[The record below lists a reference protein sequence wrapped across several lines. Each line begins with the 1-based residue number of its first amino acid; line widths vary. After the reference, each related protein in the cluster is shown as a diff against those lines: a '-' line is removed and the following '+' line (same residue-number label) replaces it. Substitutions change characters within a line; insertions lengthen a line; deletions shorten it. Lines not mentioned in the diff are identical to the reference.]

1 METIREEAAPTF
13 PTWRRR
19 LEQAKENELHDEIER
34 FIQVLKAVGS
44 PMIDGSSVHFVYYDP
59 EARQVAV
66 TGEFNQWDRR
76 GTPLLPLGKTG
87 IFYRTMDFQGPVR
100 VEYKLIVDGEWEL
113 DPFCPNSIDN
123 GIGEKNS
130 SFVVGDLR
138 DPPELEVSASVPHGH
153 VQEFE
158 FDSDVLH
165 NKRHVYVYLPP
176 GYDDRVNERFP
187 VLYVHDGGEY
197 LTRAR
202 LPTILD
208 NLIHNQEIPPLMA
221 VMVDPIDRIREYWA
235 NEDYGRFTETELIP
249 HIDKTYRTLARR
261 EGRGVLG
268 ASMGGLISTY
278 LGLSRPHLFSK
289 VAGQSSA
296 LFLMEGERSASFVT
310 DMLKR
315 FGASQNPWGKAKRLS
330 ALVAELRMPLAFYYD
345 VGKYEPQFIPAHK
358 RLIPLLEAQ
367 GCPCLYQELIG
378 GHNWTS
384 WRAHLKD
391 MLTFLW
397 GETVTHGAVSTDVD
411 DAQPMGQQAT
421 SLSSEVDRRFVRFFN
436 GWEMFFRNS
445 TQAST
450 WSPVVE
456 SSRENEKLIFRV
468 ALSEVDPRAMGL
480 LLLGD
485 QLILKGARIVGQTT
499 QNGNAASTESTEE
512 WFECSLSIPQG
523 LSADRIT
530 ASYANGCLEITVP
543 ASPGL
548 VAKRIPIEVK

>member
-76 GTPLLPLGKTG
+76 GTPISHWEKPG

-100 VEYKLIVDGEWEL
+100 VEYKLIVDGEWMV
-113 DPFCPNSIDN
+113 DPFCPNNIDN

-130 SFVVGDLR
+130 YFVVGDLR
-138 DPPELEVSASVPHGH
+138 DPPELEVSASVPHGR

-158 FDSDVLH
+158 FESEVLH

-176 GYDDRVNERFP
+176 GYDDRPDERFP

-315 FGASQNPWGKAKRLS
+315 FGVSQNPWGKAKGLS
-330 ALVAELRMPLAFYYD
+330 ALVAELRTPLAFYYD
-345 VGKYEPQFIPAHK
+345 VGKYEPQFIPAHQ
-358 RLIPLLEAQ
+358 RLVPLLEAQ
-367 GCPCLYQELIG
+367 GV
-378 GHNWTS
+378 H
-384 WRAHLKD
+384 
-391 MLTFLW
+391 
-397 GETVTHGAVSTDVD
+397 VSIR
-411 DAQPMGQQAT
+411 
-421 SLSSEVDRRFVRFFN
+421 S
-436 GWEMFFRNS
+436 
-445 TQAST
+445 
-450 WSPVVE
+450 
-456 SSRENEKLIFRV
+456 
-468 ALSEVDPRAMGL
+468 
-480 LLLGD
+480 
-485 QLILKGARIVGQTT
+485 
-499 QNGNAASTESTEE
+499 
-512 WFECSLSIPQG
+512 
-523 LSADRIT
+523 
-530 ASYANGCLEITVP
+530 
-543 ASPGL
+543 
-548 VAKRIPIEVK
+548 

>member
-1 METIREEAAPTF
+1 M
-13 PTWRRR
+13 
-19 LEQAKENELHDEIER
+19 
-34 FIQVLKAVGS
+34 
-44 PMIDGSSVHFVYYDP
+44 
-59 EARQVAV
+59 
-66 TGEFNQWDRR
+66 
-76 GTPLLPLGKTG
+76 
-87 IFYRTMDFQGPVR
+87 
-100 VEYKLIVDGEWEL
+100 IVDGDWMV
-113 DPFCPNSIDN
+113 DPFCPNNIDN

-130 SFVVGDLR
+130 YFVVGDLR
-138 DPPELEVSASVPHGH
+138 DPPELEVSASVPRGH

-235 NEDYGRFTETELIP
+235 NEDYARFTETELIP

-411 DAQPMGQQAT
+411 NVQPMGQQAT

-456 SSRENEKLIFRV
+456 SSRENEKLIFRDC
-468 ALSEVDPRAMGL
+468 L
-480 LLLGD
+480 
-485 QLILKGARIVGQTT
+485 ARG
-499 QNGNAASTESTEE
+499 
-512 WFECSLSIPQG
+512 
-523 LSADRIT
+523 
-530 ASYANGCLEITVP
+530 
-543 ASPGL
+543 
-548 VAKRIPIEVK
+548 